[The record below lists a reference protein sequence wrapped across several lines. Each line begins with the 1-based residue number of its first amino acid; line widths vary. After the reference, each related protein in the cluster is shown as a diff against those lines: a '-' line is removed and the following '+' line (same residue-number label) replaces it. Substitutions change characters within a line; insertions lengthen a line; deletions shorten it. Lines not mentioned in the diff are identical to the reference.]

1 MRRPMIA
8 GNWKMNT
15 DRKSAATLINAL
27 KTLPSSSS
35 ANIEIVVCP
44 PFPYLGLVVELAQGS
59 AIQVGG
65 QNASNEAPGAFTGE
79 TACEMLRDVGCSWV
93 ILGHSERRQL
103 LNESDAIIN
112 RKAKKSLATGL
123 KTIVCVGELLAE
135 RESNQTESVL
145 DRQMSGSLADLTA
158 SDMANVVIA
167 YEPVWAIGTGKVATN
182 EQAESTH
189 AFLRAWLARRFDEV
203 TASQVRIV
211 YGGSVK
217 ADNADGLLGLPNVD
231 GALVGGASLK
241 ADSFGSIIDA
251 GIRSVARP

>member
-27 KTLPSSSS
+27 KTLPSASS
-35 ANIEIVVCP
+35 ANVEIVVCP

-103 LNESDAIIN
+103 LNESDALIN

-189 AFLRAWLARRFDEV
+189 AFLRAWLVRRFDVE

-217 ADNADGLLGLPNVD
+217 ADNAKELLSQPNVD

-241 ADSFGSIIDA
+241 SDQFLGIIRAAAELA
-251 GIRSVARP
+251 GG